1 MNQITQFFSN
11 LKADFD
17 KLNQSVD
24 DLVKTYNAIV
34 HFLDLISNLFPID
47 LVLVLILSLPL
58 LYVINTLSPSTPRV
72 NYTISV
78 LFVSGLRSFLS
89 HAVIESWEIF
99 AVLKT
104 AAILLLPA
112 YFLVLAKF
120 IFSLFQKYRIRKKAL
135 SPKNLESSFISL
147 QKAYHDLSAEIYS
160 ELGKVGEKNFAD
172 GERFTV
178 KIQELERSISGF
190 KTLIQTSTPPSSVS
204 ETERE

>member
-17 KLNQSVD
+17 RLNQSVD
-24 DLVKTYNAIV
+24 DLVKTYKAIV

-78 LFVSGLRSFLS
+78 VFISGLRSFLS
-89 HAVIESWEIF
+89 HTISESWEIF
-99 AVLKT
+99 AVTKT
-104 AAILLLPA
+104 ALILLLPA
-112 YFLVLAKF
+112 YIFVVLKF
-120 IFSLFQKYRIRKKAL
+120 GFSLIHKYRIKKKAL
-135 SPKNLESSFISL
+135 SPGHLESSFISL

-160 ELGKVGEKNFAD
+160 ELGKNESKSFID
-172 GERFTV
+172 GQKFLPR
-178 KIQELERSISGF
+178 IQDLETSISGL
-190 KTLIQTSTPPSSVS
+190 KTLIKKSEDTPHSS
-204 ETERE
+204 E